1 LTAGENDKTKSESLT
16 SFFLQSPF
24 IYCYLQLPTG
34 SVTG

>member
-16 SFFLQSPF
+16 LFFPHSPF
-24 IYCYLQLPTG
+24 IYRNLQLPTV